1 MRRTIRLEFR
11 MSQKARLIEA
21 YVEALEI
28 PQETDFESLEFRS
41 IKEWDS
47 VAHIRLVAEIETM
60 FDVMLSTDDVL
71 NLSSFKKSIE
81 ILETHGVK
89 FDA

>member
-1 MRRTIRLEFR
+1 
-11 MSQKARLIEA
+11 MSQRDKLIEA

-28 PQETDFESLEFRS
+28 PKDSNFESLEFRS
-41 IKEWDS
+41 IKEWNS
-47 VAHIRLVAEIETM
+47 VAHIRLIAEIETM

-71 NLSSFKKSIE
+71 NLSSFSKSIE